1 MVSVGIDIGSVATK
15 VVVFDGEIVSTE
27 ILPTGWD
34 PKKTAEEAVKNSMK
48 KAGLKFEQVKKIVAT
63 GYGRVSIDF
72 ADKIVT
78 EISCHA
84 KGAFY
89 TDNNVRTV
97 IDVGGQD
104 SKIIALDE
112 KGNVIDFVMNDKC
125 AAGTGRFLQ
134 NMSVVLGMSLEEF
147 SNLNKEKTSVKINS
161 MCAVFAESEVISLL
175 AKGVAKNE
183 VALALL
189 QSITEKIEVLV
200 ARVGIR
206 GKIAFTG
213 GLSRNKLLV
222 EMLSKKLNA
231 EIVVFDHSQHMG
243 ALGAAII
250 GYGL

>member
-48 KAGLKFEQVKKIVAT
+48 KAGLKLEQIKKIVAT

-78 EISCHA
+78 EITCHA

-89 TDNNVRTV
+89 TDEKIRSI

-104 SKIIALDE
+104 SKVISLNE
-112 KGNVIDFVMNDKC
+112 KGDVIDFVMNDRC

-147 SNLNKEKTSVKINS
+147 SNLNKEKTPVKINS

-175 AKGVAKNE
+175 AKGIDKYE
-183 VALALL
+183 VAVALF
-189 QSITEKIEVLV
+189 QSIVEKIEVLA

-206 GKIAFTG
+206 GRIAFTG
-213 GLSRNKLLV
+213 GLSRNKFLV
-222 EMLSKKLNA
+222 EMLTKKLNG
-231 EIVVFDHSQHMG
+231 EIVVFEHSQHMG
-243 ALGAAII
+243 ALGAAVI